1 MNSFKNPSPSMGEGQ
16 GWGCGRGVRATSAA
30 WRRRHL
36 GLLSHALHT
45 PPSPALPPSRGKRA
59 LFAVLAALALSA
71 CYASNTLLLDPDA
84 AAHPLADG
92 VYERADAEHERIQLT
107 READGWYD
115 VEQFNA
121 NGTIGETRKVLL
133 NPLDAGGLKAF
144 AAAEQGDDG
153 FTYAVVVV
161 QGERVFLATP
171 DCADPLDASLAVDH
185 GGEQEDDDAMTHNC
199 VFRTREAVMTALA
212 DFVGQADFGA
222 PYLKH

>member
-1 MNSFKNPSPSMGEGQ
+1 MGKEAI
-16 GWGCGRGVRATSAA
+16 VAT
-30 WRRRHL
+30 
-36 GLLSHALHT
+36 
-45 PPSPALPPSRGKRA
+45 
-59 LFAVLAALALSA
+59 FAALALCA
-71 CYASNTLLLDPDA
+71 CYASNALLLDTDA

-92 VYERADAEHERIQLT
+92 VYERADAQHERLQLT

-115 VEQFNA
+115 VEDFNP

-144 AAAEQGDDG
+144 AAAERTDDG
-153 FTYAVVVV
+153 FVYAVVVV
-161 QGERVFLATP
+161 QNERVFLATP

-185 GGEQEDDDAMTHNC
+185 GGAREDDDSMTHNC

-222 PYLKH
+222 PYIKH